1 MRSYDAAGRVLQER
15 RHSQAAAVSAAL
27 RARLVA
33 GIAGVADVAA
43 IAVQNDSTD
52 ALIRRAYD
60 AAGRERFTLTRSG
73 LNQSGVGLYTVDERR
88 YDGVGRV
95 ASTARYGSAVAF
107 GEAAGVNDIDAALAA
122 AGLSAPERNRQTR
135 YVYDLAGRL
144 RFTVDDL
151 GAVAEQ
157 RYDGAG
163 RVLETRQYGA
173 FVAAGTAMSESA
185 LAAAV
190 AGIAQLRKTV
200 TTYDAGGR
208 PLSVTDAL
216 GQVRRYG
223 YDALGQLRSYTN
235 ANGHTWNYDYDLA
248 GRRVAERS
256 PSVHVAGFD
265 AAGVFSETDRRL
277 VVRTVY
283 DALGNVLARTEN
295 ADTDQARTVRYDYD
309 NRGNRIRTTFPD
321 AGRINASG
329 VLVATGTQPTLDIAY
344 DAFNRVTVQKDTR
357 GNYRY
362 TVYDA
367 QGRVAYEIDPEG
379 YATAYGYDGFGQ
391 RTSLRRHAQRIDTAA
406 LAGWS
411 AGQPLSLTQ
420 AQTAAVAGAADR
432 RLLTRYDQRGLV
444 VQVEQSAVSYYTAA
458 GALATGSPTVR
469 SDYDGYGQKVR
480 ESTLLEGVAG
490 QPGAVWAHAYTYYDA
505 LGRVAMTVDAEGY
518 LTRRSYNATGELV
531 ESIDYAKPVATAD
544 LSATAPPA
552 PPPAGDAL
560 SGYDRVLRWG
570 YDALGRKTREAATRH
585 FQRSDGS
592 GGLREVVSSFGYDGE
607 DRLVRLD
614 NDAGTT
620 TTVYDALGRIVN
632 VTEPARRVVNDT
644 TAGILA
650 GNVNHDL
657 ATAWMHETAAPY
669 TEMLYDGFGNLIR
682 TYRYALGKRDAGV
695 AVNAG
700 DRIDLI
706 RYDYQGRAIATIAG
720 NGDTVYSEYDAAD
733 NLVHRWYKLSGSQP
747 GFDAVVHV
755 WNEYDKTGQLL
766 HASQQ
771 RQLAG
776 AASPVVDLNQWT
788 VYNAFG
794 EILRRVHVGLQGTL
808 VNTYDNAGRLID
820 SNETGGV
827 RSFGYNLAGHQV
839 REHRLVATSDGQRVD
854 AVTWNSV
861 DRLGRVVATRMPS
874 HTADP
879 AATSLVQQRRDRW
892 GNVLETVDARGY
904 RTNYRYNELDQVVR
918 DERPLVEAVSETGAS
933 TWIRPVNEWFYDAL
947 GRLIGTRDANG
958 NARLNEYDAA
968 GQLVR
973 SFDAFGQA
981 TLYAYDALGQQRL
994 VQSPVGRLTYQDY
1007 DKRGRIVETG
1017 DFLNGPYTRT
1027 RVRLQGYALNQNGD
1041 RLSVTDALGQRT
1053 DYDYASTGQVTRIQT
1068 ATGQITWYG
1077 YDMLGRKTWE
1087 NYNSFN
1093 GPTVQDRDGE
1103 TVRLDELTWDYDVFG
1118 RLIDHNNLS
1127 GRDFDYAYDAVTG
1140 QLSTDSQRGG
1150 PVGDAVRRYTYY
1162 PNGRIKAIYE
1172 NGADPTYRYEYDAA
1186 GNRIVEEVDTVD
1198 GAGAVVHTLTRT
1210 WYDSHNRVQRAV
1222 LDDLVA
1228 GKRVFDM
1235 SYAYDAV
1242 GNRRNVKASAGYG
1255 AGVDGI
1261 AVVNN
1266 APVVVQ
1272 TPAARSLR
1280 RGMASQFTLL
1290 FSEIFRDPE
1299 QDPLTLQIALADGS
1313 ALPSWLSVQRD
1324 AASGQIVFTG
1334 QPPADAPDQDLSIRL
1349 SAHETA
1355 NPGNRAA
1362 TSFVLYVRQ
1371 NLAPQRS
1378 EEGIATV
1385 RVRTGQAWNK
1395 DLLATDFFR
1404 DLDVGDRLRLSL
1416 DNPAAVPSW
1425 MGVDLGTPGAIRL
1438 GGTAQTGTYTLTLR
1452 ATDERGASELKT
1464 VQIVVAPNGA
1474 PTAPS
1479 SLPPAKAVAGYD
1491 FNWSM
1496 PQDQMFV
1503 DPDADALQIVA
1514 TGLPSWLSYLSTV
1527 NSGVRTLRLSG
1538 RVPPGTPVGDYTV
1551 SFTAT
1556 DPSGAARTTTLTVS
1570 VRASNQAPTAPAPY
1584 VSLPVAVNTVDYWAQ
1599 LPPFADPDGDALSY
1613 SVRDLPAGLSFD
1625 PDTRTVS
1632 GRPAQ
1637 TGHHWFSY
1645 TARDPFGGLRT
1656 VSVALFVRGNSAPTA
1671 AAIPNQQA
1679 AVGSAWSYQVPAF
1692 GDNDGDA
1699 LSYTASGL
1707 PPGLSINAT
1716 GAIQGTA
1723 TAAGSY
1729 GVTVVARDPYG
1740 GSASA
1745 YFVISVAAAPPPNR
1759 APVVTG
1765 APDQMLFET
1774 TNLRPTTYQGY
1785 SIRADIIV
1793 DPDNNPLTYTIVEKP
1808 DWLNYGRSADG
1819 THVVGGVAP
1828 RRTANERVI
1837 LRATDPSGLSVDL
1850 VFYVSL
1856 VYHYQDPGGPVDPF
1870 SLPGGGEVLSFDM
1883 GAGAP
1888 ESGASSPASVNAPAA
1903 AAAAATPI
1911 PVQTKTLWFAYDA
1924 ENRVRINNG
1933 ELRDGK
1939 IQLSLLGMDSYEQYY
1954 DGAGR
1959 AVSRTELRRDT
1970 AQGTQSTW
1978 QTYTDYDLR
1987 GNRTGERRYRYNN
2000 QDGLYEQISTK
2011 TLRYDDNSRLIETRS
2026 YYGSSLTYRHSS
2038 GADGE
2043 TVYTN
2048 YGGWLSAAEQYAYDA
2063 SGRLMYQSVYR
2074 RDTSRPDWVL
2084 YAQGDQANDLNV
2096 LTTQNRTD
2104 YRLTD
2109 SDTVATG
2116 YDSFNRLTRYRSI
2129 GDGYVHTYTSTYVG
2143 WEGFQESSVVG
2154 TSSNPDYR
2162 TTTNTLTYDAL
2173 GRLTAQRETTPL
2185 RSGALDDRVRYYSV
2199 NGDGRVQTR
2208 REGTIKNGAFVQD
2221 GPGGPGNY
2229 LLVHAGGQQLAELKQ
2244 GYAVSGPNQPLYYT
2258 DQIVSLGGLGNYEV
2272 GAGSQIAALPGE
2284 TLLMLAQRVYG
2295 DAQLWY
2301 VIAEANGLGDPNQES
2316 AEGMLLT
2323 LPSVKVSRNS
2333 AETFRPYSPG
2343 EAIGSTTPSL
2353 PYIPPPPKD
2362 GCGGFAIVMMAIVAI
2377 AVTVATWGAMTGQT
2391 AAAMSATTGATAAGT
2406 ATAATAVAGTTAAA
2420 ATGTSIA
2427 MSTAVYAGA
2436 VSGAAGSL
2444 ASQAVGSMMGAVS
2457 FSWRNVAVGAVT
2469 GAVTGGIAS
2478 QWGGVAEALAN
2489 SPLKAIGLAATNS
2502 VVGAAADK
2510 LIANRSFSWKN
2521 IAIGTGFQL
2530 ALAGISV
2537 AASRSANKSGVG
2549 AASRSD
2555 EASTLDSLYNREDA
2569 LASNEL
2575 GGRSR
2580 YSVIGNED
2588 GSIAVVDRIKST
2600 GKGPPVHLDTPAE
2613 MSGDTLRIQ
2622 PQSPSL
2628 DFEALPAPHNI
2639 SERVTAVAPSQVK
2652 FPVPNAYLR
2661 PELKNEVRLRPV
2673 PLDNLY
2679 TPRYGPYEAA
2689 YNGYIAGLD
2698 DASNPLHIR
2707 AMGLAGA
2714 VIVTPVAL
2722 ADMMTSGIINAP
2734 NSAYLAGQSFAKSS
2748 MLEGHDS
2755 VIAGLEGTLHAINA
2769 FVGLGDLATLGAN
2782 GTTSSL
2788 RPSLLYHDAEPF
2800 TSRVARN
2807 TDNSYSR
2814 VHDATHAPILGAAK
2828 THRTESQ
2835 WVKNASGP
2843 RNLEDAINLADENGS
2858 FGQGLIDYEVL
2869 AENKI
2874 LVDHGGFKIQYV
2886 SVDDTLFDNLYGSD
2900 KFASYGIKNASDEVV
2915 IDKLLSWDDMFGGP
2929 AVVRVRSSV
2938 FESDRAITAV
2948 LGHEF
2953 FEISGLH
2960 NRTTKTAIYRSQTQ
2974 SYIDQLHNLAV
2985 DFADGLVNK
2994 MTEKGK

>member
-1 MRSYDAAGRVLQER
+1 
-15 RHSQAAAVSAAL
+15 
-27 RARLVA
+27 
-33 GIAGVADVAA
+33 
-43 IAVQNDSTD
+43 
-52 ALIRRAYD
+52 
-60 AAGRERFTLTRSG
+60 
-73 LNQSGVGLYTVDERR
+73 
-88 YDGVGRV
+88 
-95 ASTARYGSAVAF
+95 
-107 GEAAGVNDIDAALAA
+107 
-122 AGLSAPERNRQTR
+122 
-135 YVYDLAGRL
+135 
-144 RFTVDDL
+144 
-151 GAVAEQ
+151 
-157 RYDGAG
+157 
-163 RVLETRQYGA
+163 
-173 FVAAGTAMSESA
+173 
-185 LAAAV
+185 
-190 AGIAQLRKTV
+190 
-200 TTYDAGGR
+200 
-208 PLSVTDAL
+208 
-216 GQVRRYG
+216 
-223 YDALGQLRSYTN
+223 
-235 ANGHTWNYDYDLA
+235 
-248 GRRVAERS
+248 
-256 PSVHVAGFD
+256 
-265 AAGVFSETDRRL
+265 
-277 VVRTVY
+277 
-283 DALGNVLARTEN
+283 
-295 ADTDQARTVRYDYD
+295 
-309 NRGNRIRTTFPD
+309 
-321 AGRINASG
+321 
-329 VLVATGTQPTLDIAY
+329 
-344 DAFNRVTVQKDTR
+344 
-357 GNYRY
+357 
-362 TVYDA
+362 
-367 QGRVAYEIDPEG
+367 
-379 YATAYGYDGFGQ
+379 
-391 RTSLRRHAQRIDTAA
+391 
-406 LAGWS
+406 
-411 AGQPLSLTQ
+411 
-420 AQTAAVAGAADR
+420 
-432 RLLTRYDQRGLV
+432 
-444 VQVEQSAVSYYTAA
+444 
-458 GALATGSPTVR
+458 
-469 SDYDGYGQKVR
+469 
-480 ESTLLEGVAG
+480 
-490 QPGAVWAHAYTYYDA
+490 
-505 LGRVAMTVDAEGY
+505 
-518 LTRRSYNATGELV
+518 
-531 ESIDYAKPVATAD
+531 
-544 LSATAPPA
+544 
-552 PPPAGDAL
+552 
-560 SGYDRVLRWG
+560 
-570 YDALGRKTREAATRH
+570 
-585 FQRSDGS
+585 
-592 GGLREVVSSFGYDGE
+592 
-607 DRLVRLD
+607 
-614 NDAGTT
+614 
-620 TTVYDALGRIVN
+620 
-632 VTEPARRVVNDT
+632 
-644 TAGILA
+644 
-650 GNVNHDL
+650 
-657 ATAWMHETAAPY
+657 
-669 TEMLYDGFGNLIR
+669 
-682 TYRYALGKRDAGV
+682 
-695 AVNAG
+695 
-700 DRIDLI
+700 
-706 RYDYQGRAIATIAG
+706 
-720 NGDTVYSEYDAAD
+720 
-733 NLVHRWYKLSGSQP
+733 
-747 GFDAVVHV
+747 
-755 WNEYDKTGQLL
+755 
-766 HASQQ
+766 
-771 RQLAG
+771 
-776 AASPVVDLNQWT
+776 
-788 VYNAFG
+788 
-794 EILRRVHVGLQGTL
+794 
-808 VNTYDNAGRLID
+808 
-820 SNETGGV
+820 
-827 RSFGYNLAGHQV
+827 
-839 REHRLVATSDGQRVD
+839 
-854 AVTWNSV
+854 
-861 DRLGRVVATRMPS
+861 MPS

-958 NARLNEYDAA
+958 NTRLNEYDAA

-1027 RVRLQGYALNQNGD
+1027 RVRLQGYGLNQNGD

-1087 NYNSFN
+1087 NYNAFN

-1140 QLSTDSQRGG
+1140 QLSSETMAGG
-1150 PVGDAVRRYTYY
+1150 GAANAIRRSTYY
-1162 PNGRIKAIYE
+1162 ANGQLKAVYE
-1172 NGADPTYRYEYDAA
+1172 NGSAPTYRYEYDAA

-1198 GAGAVVHTLTRT
+1198 GAGAAVHTLTRT

-1324 AASGQIVFTG
+1324 ATSGQIVFTG

-1425 MGVDLGTPGAIRL
+1425 MSVDLGTPGAIRL

-1464 VQIVVAPNGA
+1464 VQIVIAPNGA
-1474 PTAPS
+1474 PTGPS

-1556 DPSGAARTTTLTVS
+1556 DSSGAARTTTLTVS

-1625 PDTRTVS
+1625 PNTRTVG

-1671 AAIPNQQA
+1671 TAIPNQQA

-1692 GDNDGDA
+1692 GDSDGDA

-1707 PPGLSINAT
+1707 PPGLSMSAT

-1808 DWLNYGRSADG
+1808 DWLNYGRTANG

-1828 RRTANERVI
+1828 RHTANERVI

-1883 GAGAP
+1883 GTGAP

-1903 AAAAATPI
+1903 AATATPI
-1911 PVQTKTLWFAYDA
+1911 PVQTKELWFAYDA

-1987 GNRTGERRYRYNN
+1987 GNRTGERSYRYNN
-2000 QDGLYEQISTK
+2000 QDGLYEQISAK

-2063 SGRLMYQSVYR
+2063 SGRLMYQKVYR

-2084 YAQGDQANDLNV
+2084 YAQGDQTNDLNV

-2129 GDGYVHTYTSTYVG
+2129 GNGYVHTYTSTYVG

-2258 DQIVSLGGLGNYEV
+2258 DQIISLGGLGNYEV
-2272 GAGSQIAALPGE
+2272 GAGNQIAALPGE
-2284 TLLMLAQRVYG
+2284 TLVMLAQRVYG
-2295 DAQLWY
+2295 DGQLWY
-2301 VIAEANGLGDPNQES
+2301 VIAEANGLGDPNQEL
-2316 AEGMLLT
+2316 AEGLLLT
-2323 LPSVKVSRNS
+2323 VPSVKVSRNS
-2333 AETFRPYSPG
+2333 AETFKPYSPG
-2343 EAIGSTTPSL
+2343 EAIGSTTPGL

-2362 GCGGFAIVMMAIVAI
+2362 GCGAFATIMMTVVAV
-2377 AVTVATWGAMTGQT
+2377 AVAYFTWGALSGPMAGVISSSVGAGMATGAIAG
-2391 AAAMSATTGATAAGT
+2391 AAASAA
-2406 ATAATAVAGTTAAA
+2406 
-2420 ATGTSIA
+2420 
-2427 MSTAVYAGA
+2427 
-2436 VSGAAGSL
+2436 SL
-2444 ASQAVGSMMGAVS
+2444 GVGSMMGAVS
-2457 FSWRNVAVGAVT
+2457 FNWRSVAAGAVT

-2478 QWGGVAEALAN
+2478 QWGGVTEALAN
-2489 SPLKAIGLAATNS
+2489 SPLKALGLAATNS

-2510 LIANRSFSWKN
+2510 LIANNSFSWRN
-2521 IAIGTGFQL
+2521 VAIGTGFQL
-2530 ALAGISV
+2530 GMSALAI
-2537 AASRSANKSGVG
+2537 ATSRAGTGNTVNTKAQS
-2549 AASRSD
+2549 
-2555 EASTLDSLYNREDA
+2555 
-2569 LASNEL
+2569 SND
-2575 GGRSR
+2575 GF
-2580 YSVIGNED
+2580 ED
-2588 GSIAVVDRIKST
+2588 GSSIESRIRRQAGLVSLNTRDAELHLVRGPDGNLMYVDSQGVPVGPHGDTRTSGNITTVKPLRVLSDPVSAQITDHPAITVTTIKPEPIPTLSPYISQFRSEMSRSVQVR
-2600 GKGPPVHLDTPAE
+2600 PPVPHSQSRPALKQE
-2613 MSGDTLRIQ
+2613 ITLQ
-2622 PQSPSL
+2622 PAQL
-2628 DFEALPAPHNI
+2628 E
-2639 SERVTAVAPSQVK
+2639 
-2652 FPVPNAYLR
+2652 
-2661 PELKNEVRLRPV
+2661 
-2673 PLDNLY
+2673 NLY

-2698 DASNPLHIR
+2698 DASNPLHVR

-2714 VIVTPVAL
+2714 VIVTPMAL
-2722 ADMMTSGIINAP
+2722 ADMMTSGITNAP
-2734 NSAYLAGQSFAKSS
+2734 NNASLAGQSFAKAS

-2755 VIAGLEGTLHAINA
+2755 AIASLEGTLHAINA
-2769 FVGLGDLATLGAN
+2769 FLGLGDLATLGAA
-2782 GTTSSL
+2782 GSSGRNL
-2788 RPSLLYHDAEPF
+2788 APSGLYRDTRSIDSIADTAVQPKKSPSERAF
-2800 TSRVARN
+2800 WNKETFNES
-2807 TDNSYSR
+2807 
-2814 VHDATHAPILGAAK
+2814 IGGAAYRGGLYVPEILPRSNFEIYGEAI
-2828 THRTESQ
+2828 TRTPEQ
-2835 WVKNASGP
+2835 AK
-2843 RNLEDAINLADENGS
+2843 
-2858 FGQGLIDYEVL
+2858 
-2869 AENKI
+2869 KI
-2874 LVDHGGFKIQYV
+2874 LEKIGHDESILKSINFIKLSETGYEAMVKARGDKHFDAAYGTVPPGAAYV
-2886 SVDDTLFDNLYGSD
+2886 SFNENI
-2900 KFASYGIKNASDEVV
+2900 ASATANGELKIPVY
-2915 IDKLLSWDDMFGGP
+2915 
-2929 AVVRVRSSV
+2929 VRADV
-2938 FESDRAITAV
+2938 FESDEAIAQILSHEIYEIENLQYDLRGRVSTGTYKQMVAPNIKGNLHYEAV
-2948 LGHEF
+2948 IEGDKML
-2953 FEISGLH
+2953 LKL
-2960 NRTTKTAIYRSQTQ
+2960 R
-2974 SYIDQLHNLAV
+2974 DLLA
-2985 DFADGLVNK
+2985 
-2994 MTEKGK
+2994 KGIELI